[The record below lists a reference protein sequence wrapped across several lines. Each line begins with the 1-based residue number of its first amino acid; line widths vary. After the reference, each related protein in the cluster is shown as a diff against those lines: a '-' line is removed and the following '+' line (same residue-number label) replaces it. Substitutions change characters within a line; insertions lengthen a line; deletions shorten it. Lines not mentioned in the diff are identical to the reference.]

1 MEQKDDIWLKQWKES
16 LDDFEEEIPVG
27 GWEKLQAELQANDP
41 LHKEEPVR
49 SAKIIPFHRWQ
60 VAAAAAVVLLVAG
73 AGIWFLTSD
82 KVPQVPTVE
91 APIAQIVQADD
102 IKDEPVKVVEEPAV
116 EAETVAEEKAESKPR
131 VAKPAAAKPAAKP
144 VASQPAVEK
153 TKPAPVQETAKP
165 QETAVS
171 ETAAVV
177 EPKQEE
183 RVGSPIQ
190 VRTLPRE
197 QAQRSTTPVAVAGRS
212 DNDNVNTINK
222 RTVKISDNPA
232 LQNVSLLRRGESA
245 ATRSASSEEI
255 TDMDRVFNSYYAH
268 LDELYSQKEHLF
280 DNGAGDYSTVD
291 NALFLAALVKKMQGG
306 RNNED
311 VKLYREMASRLVA
324 LQQSDGLWKESL
336 LSSTSRNADID
347 SNSFICYAL
356 AWGLNNG
363 ILSKSQ
369 YLEPVRKAW
378 RSIGNCNSEAFQLAE
393 EEMNKL

>member
-1 MEQKDDIWLKQWKES
+1 MNNQQTDKKNILGDLLELGKNKGQITSKEIFDATGDMDIEPDQMESFYNMLES
-16 LDDFEEEIPVG
+16 SGVEIVETMDELMLDDPELDSLSSEDEE
-27 GWEKLQAELQANDP
+27 
-41 LHKEEPVR
+41 
-49 SAKIIPFHRWQ
+49 
-60 VAAAAAVVLLVAG
+60 
-73 AGIWFLTSD
+73 
-82 KVPQVPTVE
+82 
-91 APIAQIVQADD
+91 
-102 IKDEPVKVVEEPAV
+102 
-116 EAETVAEEKAESKPR
+116 
-131 VAKPAAAKPAAKP
+131 
-144 VASQPAVEK
+144 
-153 TKPAPVQETAKP
+153 
-165 QETAVS
+165 ETAVS

-197 QAQRSTTPVAVAGRS
+197 QAQRSTTPIAVAGRS

-232 LQNVSLLRRGESA
+232 LQNVPLLRRGESA

-255 TDMDRVFNSYYAH
+255 TDMDRVFNSYYGH

>member
-1 MEQKDDIWLKQWKES
+1 MELKDDIWLKQWKES

-27 GWEKLQAELQANDP
+27 GWEKLQADLQANDP
-41 LHKEEPVR
+41 VRKEEPAP

-60 VAAAAAVVLLVAG
+60 VAAAAAVVVLVAG

-82 KVPQVPTVE
+82 KVLQVPTVE
-91 APIAQIVQADD
+91 APIAQIVQTDD
-102 IKDEPVKVVEEPAV
+102 IKDEPVKVVEETAG
-116 EAETVAEEKAESKPR
+116 EAETVAEEKAESKPQ
-131 VAKPAAAKPAAKP
+131 VAKPAAKP
-144 VASQPAVEK
+144 VASQPVAEK
-153 TKPAPVQETAKP
+153 TKPAPIQETAKP
-165 QETAVS
+165 QESVAS

-183 RVGSPIQ
+183 RVGTPIQ

-197 QAQRSTTPVAVAGRS
+197 QAQRSTKPVAVAGKS

-232 LQNVSLLRRGESA
+232 LQNVPLLRRGESA
-245 ATRSASSEEI
+245 VTRSLSNEEI

-280 DNGAGDYSTVD
+280 DNGAGDFSTVD

-306 RNNED
+306 RSNDD
-311 VKLYREMASRLVA
+311 VKLYREMTSRLVA
-324 LQQSDGLWKESL
+324 LQQSNGLWKESL
-336 LSSTSRNADID
+336 LSSTSRIADTD
-347 SNSFICYAL
+347 SNSYICYAL

-363 ILSKSQ
+363 ILSKSL

-378 RSIGNCNSEAFQLAE
+378 RSIGNCNSEACQLAAE
-393 EEMNKL
+393 EVNKL